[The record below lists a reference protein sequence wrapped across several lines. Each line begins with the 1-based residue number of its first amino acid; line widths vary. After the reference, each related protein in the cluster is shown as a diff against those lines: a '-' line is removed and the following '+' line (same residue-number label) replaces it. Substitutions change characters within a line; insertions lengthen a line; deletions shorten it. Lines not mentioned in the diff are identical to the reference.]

1 MQLIIHRGTKEIGGS
16 CVELN
21 DKNTRILFD
30 LGLPLEDNIQ
40 PCDAKLDIKGLY
52 LDDKPEIDAI
62 FITHAHLDHFG
73 LLEFVNPEIPI
84 YLSKTT
90 YKIIKNVYPLTSGKN
105 LKDLN
110 LKTIEN
116 PLKIGDFEI
125 IPHEVDHSIAGSLAY
140 EICYNGKKFLYTGD
154 LRFHGR
160 KSYLSENL
168 TKIKNVDYLIME
180 CSTLGRENQVQKTE
194 NDIVE
199 DLTNAFNNKKLNL
212 ITFSAQNLD
221 RFISVYK
228 ACLKTKKILVLDP
241 YTCYILENFR
251 DLSKNIPQFN
261 WNNISVYFSPNSITN
276 ALAED
281 KTLYKYRSKKISF
294 DEIKQNPTKY
304 VIKDNFAITEKILS
318 DFEPQKIQYIYSL
331 WNGYLEKSSH
341 IDILKPQLIHIH
353 TSGHANIQSLK
364 DFVHKISPKFI
375 IPIHTEFPEQ
385 YEKLFENEVKLLNN
399 NEILEVL

>member
-21 DKNTRILFD
+21 DNNTRILFD

-40 PCDAKLDIKGLY
+40 PYDAKLGIKGLY
-52 LDDKPEIDAI
+52 HNEISEINAI

-73 LLEFVNPEIPI
+73 LIEFINPKIPVYI
-84 YLSKTT
+84 SKTT
-90 YKIIKNVYPLTSGKN
+90 YNVIKNIYPLTSGKK
-105 LKDLN
+105 LEGLN
-110 LKTIEN
+110 LKIIEK
-116 PLKIGDFEI
+116 PLKIGDFVI
-125 IPHEVDHSIAGSLAY
+125 VPHKVDHSIAGSLAY
-140 EICYNGKKFLYTGD
+140 EIQYKNKKFLYTGD

-160 KSYLSENL
+160 KGYFSENL

-180 CSTLGRENQVQKTE
+180 GSTLGRENQTQKTE
-194 NDIVE
+194 KDIVQE
-199 DLTNAFNNKKLNL
+199 FVSAFDTRKLCL

-228 ACLKTKKILVLDP
+228 ACLKLKKTLVLDP
-241 YTCYILENFR
+241 YTCYILENFK

-261 WNNISVYFSPNSITN
+261 WNNIAVYFSPNSITT
-276 ALAED
+276 ALANT
-281 KTLYKYRSKKISF
+281 KTLYEYKSKKISF
-294 DEIKQNPTKY
+294 EEIKNSPEKY
-304 VIKDNFAITEKILS
+304 IIKDNFAITEKILS
-318 DFEPQKIQYIYSL
+318 DFKPQEIQYIYSL
-331 WNGYLEKSSH
+331 WSGYLEKSSH
-341 IDILKPQLIHIH
+341 IDILKSQLIHIH

-364 DFVHKISPKFI
+364 DFVNKISPKFI

-385 YEKLFENEVKLLNN
+385 YEKLFENEVKLLND